1 MISSRVRHNKTHRN
15 GHHDVHA
22 RQGKYRQNK
31 RQENFLPRRDSR
43 PSGASR
49 ASQMQSIDP
58 CTPRLTLGSKILTKF
73 SHSNTNEERE
83 RGTGVSTPSS
93 RAELRVAASFS
104 SIGFAKG
111 TLQLDSTERT
121 RTQQAAGL
129 RCPPVHQKQGNAG
142 ITDRADRQPVRT
154 TDLDLAKSLW

>member
-1 MISSRVRHNKTHRN
+1 MSNFVVR
-15 GHHDVHA
+15 
-22 RQGKYRQNK
+22 
-31 RQENFLPRRDSR
+31 
-43 PSGASR
+43 
-49 ASQMQSIDP
+49 
-58 CTPRLTLGSKILTKF
+58 
-73 SHSNTNEERE
+73 SHSAVKSNKE
-83 RGTGVSTPSS
+83 RGTGISTGSS
-93 RAELRVAASFS
+93 RAEFGVAASFS

-154 TDLDLAKSLW
+154 TDLSLAKSLW

>member
-1 MISSRVRHNKTHRN
+1 MGRGLNK
-15 GHHDVHA
+15 
-22 RQGKYRQNK
+22 
-31 RQENFLPRRDSR
+31 
-43 PSGASR
+43 
-49 ASQMQSIDP
+49 
-58 CTPRLTLGSKILTKF
+58 
-73 SHSNTNEERE
+73 E
-83 RGTGVSTPSS
+83 RGTGISTASG

-142 ITDRADRQPVRT
+142 ITDRADRQPVST
-154 TDLDLAKSLW
+154 TDLELAKSLSLWASDHLRGYVS